1 LISMR
6 RVPQRSS
13 QLPPI
18 PRQPRLLPLRRRRR
32 QQQRYLRLHLRLR
45 PGLRL
50 RLRLRLRLELLPLR
64 LLILLLLPTAR
75 RVHVR
80 AFQHLH
86 FTCTWRARRLDRRLR
101 MFQSLPP
108 PLCGYG

>member
-1 LISMR
+1 MISMR

-18 PRQPRLLPLRRRRR
+18 PRQPRLLLLRRRRR

-50 RLRLRLRLELLPLR
+50 RLRLRLRLCLRLRLELLPLR

-101 MFQSLPP
+101 MFQ
-108 PLCGYG
+108 

>member
-1 LISMR
+1 MISMR

-18 PRQPRLLPLRRRRR
+18 PRQPRLLLLRRRRR

-45 PGLRL
+45 PG
-50 RLRLRLRLELLPLR
+50 LRLRLRLELLPLR

-101 MFQSLPP
+101 MFQ
-108 PLCGYG
+108 

>member
-1 LISMR
+1 MISMR

-18 PRQPRLLPLRRRRR
+18 PLQPWLLLLMRRRMR
-32 QQQRYLRLHLRLR
+32 QQRRWRA
-45 PGLRL
+45 
-50 RLRLRLRLELLPLR
+50 RLRLRLELLPLR
-64 LLILLLLPTAR
+64 LPILLLLPTAR